1 MTLIN
6 SDFERTRWMEA
17 RNTGAA
23 IPAFSFVRVK
33 EAITV
38 TDATTGNGRLVL
50 DLAIAGD
57 DETAVTTEAANVFG
71 FVGSMAIPV
80 GTSSA
85 PTYGLIT
92 LDSIAWALYDSGT
105 GAPEPGQVWWPPTD
119 NSGDLEYA
127 GAGGNTGADDN
138 SAAHNFRDAQFTV
151 MGGVNSS
158 ETRMLVSRGGMDSFS
173 MFQATFAGG
182 PYSSTGSQTL
192 TLTTPSG
199 HTLLNGI
206 TEDAA
211 DSGSHWDYDTGTDTA
226 TCLYDG
232 WWEYFGKCE
241 ISLSVPAGGAYV
253 ALPASPHAGSNAVVQ
268 LDGLSTGTIDL
279 TLLNAA
285 NSGITTEGTY
295 QAVAVGSTD
304 RRTIAFGGLFAAKKA
319 ATATTFTVTLT
330 VSSLS
335 GTGTP
340 TVEAT
345 KGHIAMRRL
354 NV

>member
-80 GTSSA
+80 GTTA
-85 PTYGLIT
+85 NPAYGLIT

-105 GAPEPGQVWWPPTD
+105 GSPEPGQVWWPSAD

-127 GAGGNTGADDN
+127 GAGGNAGAEETPA
-138 SAAHNFRDAQFTV
+138 SHNWRDAQFTV
-151 MGGVNSS
+151 LGGVNSS
-158 ETRMLVSRGGMDSFS
+158 ETRMMVSRGGMDSF
-173 MFQATFAGG
+173 AYAHVGLAGG
-182 PYSSTGSQTL
+182 AYTTTGTKTL
-192 TLTTPSG
+192 AWQFSG
-199 HTLLNGI
+199 PADEHLLNGI
-206 TEDAA
+206 TEDSDFSNA
-211 DSGSHWDYDTGTDTA
+211 HWDYDTGTDTA
-226 TCLYDG
+226 TCLYAG
-232 WWEYFGKCE
+232 WWEYHGFLTATFDSGAAPTVTMAAPPTVVSVVGGDYVEATIGGVPVNAESVGRNKAGTMY
-241 ISLSVPAGGAYV
+241 LSMLGAKVV
-253 ALPASPHAGSNAVVQ
+253 AN
-268 LDGLSTGTIDL
+268 TGFQGYFL
-279 TLLNAA
+279 
-285 NSGITTEGTY
+285 
-295 QAVAVGSTD
+295 
-304 RRTIAFGGLFAAKKA
+304 AKSA
-319 ATATTFTVTLT
+319 ATATTFTVDLVITAISGGSLQ
-330 VSSLS
+330 VSGSL
-335 GTGTP
+335 
-340 TVEAT
+340 
-345 KGHIAMRRL
+345 AMRRL